1 MKINMV
7 LFFVFCFCY
16 GQNKTID
23 GIVAI
28 VEDNII
34 LKSDLSQM
42 ISITAAQNKLNLNE
56 PVVYKNLEEKI
67 INSMIDQKV
76 ILEMAL
82 LDSVIVDESEVD
94 QALEQ
99 QIENLIFESNGREN
113 AEKLLGQSINS
124 FRREFWYEMQ
134 NRLITERYQQ
144 TLLSDIK
151 LTRQDVER
159 FLETYKDSLPIVPTK
174 VKLHHILI
182 KVKPNKKSK
191 QSTINKLKSLR
202 EKLVQK
208 KVSFSEQAKL
218 HSEDIGSKGR
228 GGELGWVK
236 RGSLV
241 KNFENTAF
249 TLKLN
254 EISNPIETEFGFH
267 ILETLDKK
275 GEKVKVRHILIKPPI
290 TELDTKNVYNFL
302 DSLRVYEINNIVD
315 FKSFSEKYNEDETT
329 EKAKGSLGWIIPETF
344 YIEEIGQAINYLEI
358 NKCSPP
364 IHSSLG
370 IHLLWIE
377 DVQEGGFLNL
387 KNHYSEVENLALN
400 YKKGKWFNKWIQDA
414 KSKFYIYKQVY

>member
-1 MKINMV
+1 MKIKTLLGV
-7 LFFVFCFCY
+7 VFCVCF
-16 GQNKTID
+16 GQNKTVD
-23 GIVAI
+23 GIMAV

-42 ISITAAQNKLNLNE
+42 ISITATQNKLNLNE
-56 PVVYKNLEEKI
+56 PLVYKNLENKI

-82 LDSVIVDESEVD
+82 LDSITVEESEVD

-99 QIENLIFESNGREN
+99 QIDNLIFESNGKEN

-144 TLLSDIK
+144 TLLSNIK
-151 LTRQDVER
+151 CTREEVEV
-159 FLETYKDSLPIVPTK
+159 FLDTFKDSLPSIPTK
-174 VKLHHILI
+174 VQLYHLLVKI
-182 KVKPNKKSK
+182 KPSEKAK
-191 QSTINKLKSLR
+191 QSTIDKLLNLK
-202 EKLVQK
+202 EKLIK
-208 KVSFSEQAKL
+208 KESSFSDLAKQY
-218 HSEDIGSKGR
+218 SEDIGSKER

-249 TLKLN
+249 TLKIN

-290 TELDTKNVYNFL
+290 TQKDVEYVYNNL
-302 DSLRVYEINNIVD
+302 DSLRKNKVKTITD
-315 FKSFSEKYNEDETT
+315 FKDIAKIYNEDENTI
-329 EKAKGSLGWIIPETF
+329 KSYGNLGWVIPETF
-344 YIEEIGQAINYLEI
+344 YIKEIGQAIGFLDLNT
-358 NKCSPP
+358 CSPP

-370 IHLLWIE
+370 VHLLWME
-377 DVQEGGFLNL
+377 DIKKGGFLNL
-387 KNHYSEVENLALN
+387 EDHYSEIENLTLN
-400 YKKGKWFNKWIQDA
+400 YKKANWFNKWIENA
-414 KSKFYIYKQVY
+414 KTKFYIYKHNY

>member
-1 MKINMV
+1 MKINIV
-7 LFFVFCFCY
+7 LLFTFYFCY

-34 LKSDLSQM
+34 LNSDLSQM

-56 PVVYKNLEEKI
+56 PMVYKNLENKV
-67 INSMIDQKV
+67 INSMIDQKI

-82 LDSVIVDESEVD
+82 LDSVFVDESEVD

-99 QIENLIFESNGREN
+99 QIESLIFESNGKEN

-144 TLLSDIK
+144 LLLSDIK
-151 LTRQDVER
+151 LTREDVEW
-159 FLETYKDSLPIVPTK
+159 FLETYKDSLPVVPTK
-174 VKLHHILI
+174 VQLYHILI
-182 KVKPNKKSK
+182 KIKPSK
-191 QSTINKLKSLR
+191 QSKQATINKLVTLR

-208 KVSFSEQAKL
+208 EVSFSEQAKL
-218 HSEDIGSKGR
+218 FSEDIGSKER
-228 GGELGWVK
+228 GGNLGWVK

-249 TLKLN
+249 TLKIN
-254 EISNPIETEFGFH
+254 EISNPIETEFGYH

-290 TELDTKNVYNFL
+290 TKLDTEKVYKFL
-302 DSLRVYEINNIVD
+302 DSLRINEIKDIVD
-315 FKSFSEKYNEDETT
+315 FKNFSEKFNEDESTKKT
-329 EKAKGSLGWIIPETF
+329 KGNLGWVVPETF
-344 YIEEIGQAINYLEI
+344 YIEEIGKAINYL
-358 NKCSPP
+358 NVNTCSPP

-370 IHLLWIE
+370 IHLLW
-377 DVQEGGFLNL
+377 VKSVKEGGFLNL
-387 KNHYSEVENLALN
+387 KDHYSEIESIALN
-400 YKKGKWFNKWIQDA
+400 YKKSKWFNKWVEDA
-414 KSKFYIYKQVY
+414 KSKFYIYKHIY

>member
-1 MKINMV
+1 MRV
-7 LFFVFCFCY
+7 SVFLSFILCFCC
-16 GQNKTID
+16 GQNKTVD

-34 LKSDLSQM
+34 LNSDLSQM

-56 PVVYKNLEEKI
+56 PIVYKNLKEKI
-67 INSMIDQKV
+67 INSMIDQKI

-82 LDSVIVDESEVD
+82 LDSVVVDDSEVD

-113 AEKLLGQSINS
+113 AEKLLGQNINS

-174 VKLHHILI
+174 VQLYHILI
-182 KVKPNKKSK
+182 RVKPSK
-191 QSTINKLKSLR
+191 QSKQATINKLTTLR
-202 EKLVQK
+202 KKLIQK
-208 KVSFSEQAKL
+208 EVSFSEQAKL
-218 HSEDIGSKGR
+218 HSEDVGSKGR
-228 GGELGWVK
+228 GGDLGWVK

-249 TLKLN
+249 TLKVN
-254 EISNPIETEFGFH
+254 EVSNPIETEFGFH

-275 GEKVKVRHILIKPPI
+275 GEKIKVRHILIKPPI
-290 TELDTKNVYNFL
+290 TEFDTESVYNFL
-302 DSLRVYEINNIVD
+302 DSLKVNEIKNIDD
-315 FKSFSEKYNEDETT
+315 FKYFAEKYNEDETT
-329 EKAKGSLGWIIPETF
+329 KKVKGNLGWIVPETF
-344 YIEEIGQAINYLEI
+344 YIEEIGQAISYLNVKE
-358 NKCSPP
+358 CSPP

-370 IHLLWIE
+370 IHLLWIK
-377 DVQEGGFLNL
+377 DVKEGGFLNL
-387 KNHYSEVENLALN
+387 IDHYSEVEGLALN
-400 YKKGKWFNKWIQDA
+400 YKKAKWFNKWIQDA
-414 KSKFYIYKQVY
+414 KSRFYIYKQSY

>member
-1 MKINMV
+1 MKINIV
-7 LFFVFCFCY
+7 LFFIFYFCY
-16 GQNKTID
+16 SQNKTID

-34 LKSDLSQM
+34 LNSDLSQM

-56 PVVYKNLEEKI
+56 PMVYKNLENKV

-82 LDSVIVDESEVD
+82 LDSVVVDESEVD

-99 QIENLIFESNGREN
+99 QIENLIFESNGKEN
-113 AEKLLGQSINS
+113 AEELLGQSINS

-144 TLLSDIK
+144 MLLSDIK
-151 LTRQDVER
+151 LTREDVEG

-174 VKLHHILI
+174 VQLYHILI
-182 KVKPNKKSK
+182 KIKPSK
-191 QSTINKLKSLR
+191 QSKQATINKLVTLR
-202 EKLVQK
+202 KKLIQK
-208 KVSFSEQAKL
+208 EVSFSEQAKL
-218 HSEDIGSKGR
+218 HSEDIGSKER
-228 GGELGWVK
+228 GGDLGWVK

-249 TLKLN
+249 TLKIN

-290 TELDTKNVYNFL
+290 TKLDTEKVYKFL
-302 DSLRVYEINNIVD
+302 DSLRINEIKDIVD
-315 FKSFSEKYNEDETT
+315 FKNFSERFNEDEKTKKT
-329 EKAKGSLGWIIPETF
+329 KGSLGWVVPETF
-344 YIEEIGQAINYLEI
+344 YIEEIGKAVNYLNI
-358 NKCSPP
+358 NTCSPP

-370 IHLLWIE
+370 IHLLWVR
-377 DVQEGGFLNL
+377 DVKEGGFLNL
-387 KNHYSEVENLALN
+387 KDHYSEIESIALN
-400 YKKGKWFNKWIQDA
+400 YKKAKWFNKWVKDA
-414 KSKFYIYKQVY
+414 KSRFYIYKHIY